1 MSNRPR
7 LPMTEEKELT
17 DEECASAIANDLS
30 LSTDDLLLEIYK
42 EAANTAQKAGPQMA
56 KTTAK
61 SAILSL
67 SIIKEQALI
76 HHQLARLTRYLTWLT
91 VMLAILTL
99 GLLGVTIGL
108 LHYASQADEHLH
120 RIRELAEESRRHEA
134 PNFGGCGV
142 RLCHPRSDSPNV
154 VGWGSATHETSR
166 RAIET
171 SHWQNT
177 ISD

>member
-1 MSNRPR
+1 MRCVTVPAF
-7 LPMTEEKELT
+7 PMPEEKEMT

-108 LHYASQADEHLH
+108 LHYASQADEHLD

-134 PNFGGCGV
+134 P
-142 RLCHPRSDSPNV
+142 SPAV
-154 VGWGSATHETSR
+154 LKEAFTP
-166 RAIET
+166 AK
-171 SHWQNT
+171 
-177 ISD
+177 